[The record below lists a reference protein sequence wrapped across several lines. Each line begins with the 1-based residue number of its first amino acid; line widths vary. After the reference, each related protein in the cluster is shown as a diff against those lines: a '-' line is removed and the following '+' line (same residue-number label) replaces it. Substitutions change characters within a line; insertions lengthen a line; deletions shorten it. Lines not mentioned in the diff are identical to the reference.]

1 MEFVHHFRSL
11 TLISTSPAYRFYES
25 LFYFYLDLN
34 IDVGVLGLGLMGSQ
48 LAMRL
53 ISAGYRISVY
63 NRNDEKTKQFEK
75 VNIKIARS
83 PQALAENC
91 DFILI
96 CVTNFEAVKKV
107 CFGPYGIIAAN
118 RKDLVVADSSTISP
132 IQSKYNAEA
141 LRKNE
146 IEMLG
151 MPLMGGPAAARDGK
165 LVSIVAG
172 NKDAFEM
179 TKPIIQEITSSIFYI
194 GNTDGSANALKLAL
208 NLNIALI
215 AAALVEGITLVRGSG
230 IDPAIFIKILNS
242 TYFKTGLS
250 EIKGP
255 KMLKNNFEPSFHLK
269 NMVKDLELIVNTAQY
284 TGVSLP
290 LAAIAQQI
298 YRAANNSGFS
308 DYDYTAILA
317 FMEKI
322 NGIRCEERN

>member
-1 MEFVHHFRSL
+1 
-11 TLISTSPAYRFYES
+11 
-25 LFYFYLDLN
+25 LN

-63 NRNDEKTKQFEK
+63 NRNDKKTKQFEK

-172 NKDAFEM
+172 NKDAFET

-215 AAALVEGITLVRGSG
+215 AAALVEGITLVKGSG
-230 IDPAIFIKILNS
+230 IDPAIFK
-242 TYFKTGLS
+242 
-250 EIKGP
+250 
-255 KMLKNNFEPSFHLK
+255 
-269 NMVKDLELIVNTAQY
+269 TAQY

-298 YRAANNSGFS
+298 YRAASNSGFS

>member
-1 MEFVHHFRSL
+1 VL
-11 TLISTSPAYRFYES
+11 TLFSFC
-25 LFYFYLDLN
+25 LN

-53 ISAGYRISVY
+53 INAGYRISVY
-63 NRNDEKTKQFEK
+63 NRNDEKTKRFK
-75 VNIKIARS
+75 KLNIKVVRS
-83 PQALAENC
+83 PQALAECC

-107 CFGPYGIIAAN
+107 CFGAHGIIAAN

-151 MPLMGGPAAARDGK
+151 MPLVGGPTAARDGK

-172 NKDAFEM
+172 NKEVFERIRPVIQEM
-179 TKPIIQEITSSIFYI
+179 TNSIFYI
-194 GNTDGSANALKLAL
+194 GDIDGSANALKLAL

-215 AAALVEGITLVRGSG
+215 TSALSEGITLVKGCG
-230 IDPAIFIKILNS
+230 IDPEIFIKILNS

-255 KMLKNNFEPSFHLK
+255 KMVNNNFEPSFHLK
-269 NMVKDLELIVNTAQY
+269 NMVKDLELAVNTAQH

-290 LAAIAQQI
+290 LARIAQQN

-317 FMEKI
+317 FMEQ
-322 NGIRCEERN
+322 NNVIRYKQQN